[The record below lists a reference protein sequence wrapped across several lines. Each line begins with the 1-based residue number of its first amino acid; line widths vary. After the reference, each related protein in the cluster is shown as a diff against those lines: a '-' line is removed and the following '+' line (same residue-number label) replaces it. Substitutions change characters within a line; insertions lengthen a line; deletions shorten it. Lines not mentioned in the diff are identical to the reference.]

1 MSKAFTNEDSAD
13 APQIVRPRAPLPA
26 GTANYVTASGLHA
39 LHTELAELQ
48 ATRIRVQAQ
57 TGADQRLE
65 LAPLAARIVELEA
78 RIASAVVMTA
88 PATDRD
94 VIRFGATVAVRS
106 EDRPERIYR
115 IVGVDEANAAKGS
128 IAFVSP
134 LARALLGKR
143 AGDVVQLSTPRAVE
157 ELEIT
162 SVTYDPS

>member
-1 MSKAFTNEDSAD
+1 VSKAFTSEEAGD

-26 GTANYVTASGLHA
+26 GTANYVTGGGLRALHA
-39 LHTELAELQ
+39 ELAELH
-48 ATRIRVQAQ
+48 ARRVRVQAN
-57 TGADQRLE
+57 TGADQRFE
-65 LAPLAARIVELEA
+65 LGPLAVRIAELEA
-78 RIASAVVMTA
+78 RIASAVVMAA

-94 VIRFGATVAVRS
+94 VIRFGATVVVRS
-106 EDRPERIYR
+106 EDRPERVYR

-143 AGDVVQLSTPRAVE
+143 AGDIVTVSTPRAVE
-157 ELEIT
+157 ELEVA